1 MQYYSPREA
10 VFVTKTVKNMVIA
23 ALMLQKELQ
32 QKVSFRNYQMWTCAK
47 IPVGFAE
54 SVDHIYIKGKCP
66 QTWSDTYIKSKCE
79 MDLQIQ
85 VDYMQ
90 QIPVLGKRTNITY
103 TNVYCAICNN
113 DDEIHQWNVT
123 VSCEGGISEKALK
136 NSNFLSITN
145 YDSASKNAHNM
156 LHTVIQGT
164 RLYNNE
170 YCVKCNDITNTDV
183 SCFQLKRRRVYS
195 SSRPVSSLDDY
206 GSSDYG
212 YRDYPSISVL
222 FHIKHQTEDKCKAT
236 EIFDLLRNRCIKIKC
251 GRLFKLEG
259 GHCIKDTS
267 KSFLN
272 NSITSD
278 CETISLLPGEY
289 SVSSNQSIWVNH
301 TQKIYGRG
309 EYEFSHNIRDLSI
322 HFNSMSNVAFNIV
335 RIDTKVEKSTWKKPH
350 EFVSIVTLGT
360 VYIYIW
366 NK

>member
-145 YDSASKNAHNM
+145 YDSASK
-156 LHTVIQGT
+156 
-164 RLYNNE
+164 
-170 YCVKCNDITNTDV
+170 
-183 SCFQLKRRRVYS
+183 
-195 SSRPVSSLDDY
+195 
-206 GSSDYG
+206 
-212 YRDYPSISVL
+212 
-222 FHIKHQTEDKCKAT
+222 
-236 EIFDLLRNRCIKIKC
+236 
-251 GRLFKLEG
+251 
-259 GHCIKDTS
+259 
-267 KSFLN
+267 
-272 NSITSD
+272 
-278 CETISLLPGEY
+278 
-289 SVSSNQSIWVNH
+289 
-301 TQKIYGRG
+301 
-309 EYEFSHNIRDLSI
+309 SHNIRDLSI